1 MNDLCQPQ
9 QSACHSH
16 QLPGNSDVCE
26 KVGADLH
33 SALGKV
39 FLNVLNSRQSTQE
52 ICFTVNHAL
61 SDLFVPSFQ
70 GNGTV
75 LCNSLGFDR
84 VLHLHCSVEDKEAE
98 S

>member
-9 QSACHSH
+9 PSLALTQVTR
-16 QLPGNSDVCE
+16 NSDVCE

-33 SALGKV
+33 SGLGKI

-52 ICFTVNHAL
+52 ICFTVNHVF
-61 SDLFVPSFQ
+61 SDLFGPMFP

-75 LCNSLGFDR
+75 LCNFLGFDR
-84 VLHLHCSVEDKEAE
+84 ALHLHCSVEDKEVGT
-98 S
+98 